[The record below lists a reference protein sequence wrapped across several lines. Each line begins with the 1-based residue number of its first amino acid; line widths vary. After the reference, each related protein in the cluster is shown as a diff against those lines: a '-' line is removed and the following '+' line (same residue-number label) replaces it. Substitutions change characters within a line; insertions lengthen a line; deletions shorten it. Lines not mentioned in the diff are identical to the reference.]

1 MRNAQT
7 SPSAIPPNRM
17 MLRRALFLLIV
28 CGIVAFIVLL
38 LQLFRIQILDHE
50 RYESAALEQQLR
62 STAVPAVR
70 GRILDRN
77 GNVLAMSAE
86 ACTIYISPAEMR
98 MNEEDPAFIAAGLS
112 EITGVDREKILSLC
126 SDKKSWYKTVAR
138 KVSDETADAVRRFKT
153 ENQLK
158 SVKIEG
164 DTRRY
169 YPYSSLAAHIIG
181 FTGMDN
187 TGLSGVEYTF
197 DEILTGKNG
206 SVERLKNS
214 AGTDMLFA
222 VYEEYR
228 DAEDGS
234 DIKLTVEVAVQYFL
248 EKHLKQAVVDYD
260 IKNGAAAIA
269 VDPRSGSILGMVS
282 LGNFDLNNYQLV
294 SDEIRSA
301 IDAAPEGERAA
312 LLSAAQQRQWRNKA
326 ISDTYEPGSTFK
338 IITLA
343 MALEEG
349 LVNEQSSFYCGG
361 SMSVPGRGKPLR
373 CWRHAGHGS
382 QTLTQAAQHSCNVAF
397 ANIGLRIGTET
408 FYEYAEAF
416 GFFKGNPDSAAS
428 LSGKTG
434 IRLPG
439 ESGSI
444 WWSRDV
450 FCSSENLS
458 QLAAAS
464 FGQTFNITP
473 LQLIMA
479 VSACCNGG
487 YLMEP
492 RIVESVTAPDG
503 SVERYEPTV
512 IRQVISESTSQKL
525 NAILEQVVCDKNEGT
540 GRNAWVAG
548 YRIAGKT
555 GTSEKVAQDAAG
567 GEKEYIVSF
576 IGYAPADKPEIAV
589 LVLLDTPGNE
599 SGIYISG
606 GQMAA
611 PVVGK
616 IFADAL
622 PALGIP
628 AQPGEE
634 ESALADRNV
643 PNLRSLTLEEAE
655 KALREAGFACRTVG
669 SGSRVTDQLP
679 REGALVAQGTTVI
692 LYAGEAAVQ
701 SSVAVP
707 SLTGLRYE
715 EARDLLGSLGLF
727 LCTENG
733 LLSDGEDVY
742 VAAQNY
748 AAGSEARSGTVIR
761 VSLIHQNES
770 NYGRY

>member
-1 MRNAQT
+1 MPNMQQ
-7 SPSAIPPNRM
+7 PSKDRPPNRM
-17 MLRRALFLLIV
+17 MLRRALFLLMV

-38 LQLFRIQILDHE
+38 LQLFRIQILEHE

-62 STAVPAVR
+62 STTVPAVR

-77 GNVLAMSAE
+77 GNVLAMSAS
-86 ACTIYISPAEMR
+86 ASTVYVSPAEMR
-98 MNEEDPAFIAAGLS
+98 MNEENPAFIADGLS
-112 EITGVDREKILSLC
+112 GILGVDREKILELC
-126 SDKKSWYKTVAR
+126 SDRKSWYKTVAR
-138 KVSDETADAVRRFKT
+138 KVEDETADAVRRFKT
-153 ENQLK
+153 EHQLK
-158 SVKIEG
+158 SVKIES

-197 DEILTGKNG
+197 DEILTGRSG

-214 AGTDMLFA
+214 AGTDMLFTA
-222 VYEEYR
+222 YEEYR
-228 DAEDGS
+228 DAENGS
-234 DIKLTVEVAVQYFL
+234 DIKLTLDVAVQYYL
-248 EKHLKQAVVDYD
+248 EKHLKQAIVDYD
-260 IKNGAAAIA
+260 IQNGAAAIA
-269 VDPRSGSILGMVS
+269 VDPRTGGILGMVS

-294 SDEIRSA
+294 SDEVRAS
-301 IDAAPEGERAA
+301 IDAASETERAT

-397 ANIGLRIGTET
+397 ANIGLRVGTET
-408 FYEYAEAF
+408 FYEYAEDF
-416 GFFKGNPDSAAS
+416 GFFKANPDSSAS

-492 RIVESVTAPDG
+492 RIVESITAPDG
-503 SVERYEPTV
+503 AVERCEPTV

-567 GEKEYIVSF
+567 GAKEYIVSF
-576 IGYAPADKPEIAV
+576 IGYAPADAPEIAV
-589 LVLLDTPGNE
+589 LVLLDTPGSE

-622 PALGIP
+622 PALGIVP
-628 AQPGEE
+628 EPSEE

-643 PNLRSLTLEEAE
+643 PNVRSLTLGEAE
-655 KALREAGFACRTVG
+655 EKLREAGFACRTVG
-669 SGSRVTDQLP
+669 FGSRVTDQLP

-692 LYAGEAAVQ
+692 LYAGETPAE
-701 SSVAVP
+701 SSTVVP
-707 SLTGLRYE
+707 GLTGLRYE
-715 EARDLLGSLGLF
+715 EARDLLGSKGLF

-733 LLSDGEDVY
+733 LLSDGENVY
-742 VAAQNY
+742 IAAQNY
-748 AAGSEARSGTVIR
+748 AAGSEAKCGTVIR